1 MRRRRETD
9 DLLNLH
15 STNISSVYPASRKPE
30 KLGTANTKYKQSSLQ
45 DHIILEIIYS
55 PMFGVADECQGAAQ
69 RANMT
74 YFLWTSNP
82 VHDLSLE
89 DGKQLNQQSFIQETL
104 AHGEKFGGVKLN
116 MEAFFLIFSILLYF
130 FPPILIIY
138 PYAQYFVPFRDNIC
152 LKTYT
157 VKHEFGVKQ
166 SHFVF
171 TPRTSADWVFSS
183 KGGALLTIYLC
194 L

>member
-1 MRRRRETD
+1 MSAR
-9 DLLNLH
+9 
-15 STNISSVYPASRKPE
+15 
-30 KLGTANTKYKQSSLQ
+30 LGCQCNSELCDGGCGLGWSLQ
-45 DHIILEIIYS
+45 
-55 PMFGVADECQGAAQ
+55 V
-69 RANMT
+69 NMT

-82 VHDLSLE
+82 VYDLSLE
-89 DGKQLNQQSFIQETL
+89 DEKQLNQQSFIQETL

-116 MEAFFLIFSILLYF
+116 MEAFFLIFPILLYF

-138 PYAQYFVPFRDNIC
+138 PYTQYFVPFRKNIC